1 MAGKARDIGVPLS
14 EQKSCS
20 AVIKLRVQ
28 PAVEGMARIAGGV
41 KYRGIGGMRGIV
53 GLLIIGQM
61 ARHTLR
67 R

>member
-1 MAGKARDIGVPLS
+1 MAGKAGNVGVSLR
-14 EQKSCS
+14 EQKSCG

-41 KYRGIGGMRGIV
+41 KYRGVGGVRWIS
-53 GLLIIGQM
+53 GLLVIGQM
-61 ARHTLR
+61 ARYALR

>member
-1 MAGKARDIGVPLS
+1 MAGKARNVGVSLR
-14 EQKSCS
+14 EQKSCG

-41 KYRGIGGMRGIV
+41 KYRGVGCVRWIS
-53 GLLIIGQM
+53 GLLVIGQM
-61 ARHTLR
+61 ARYALR